1 MSLQKTAPQGLTQT
15 PKERV
20 WFPFQI
26 QKLDSVQSLR
36 DNLHQPGS
44 GKTVRAILGATASVG
59 PKDPNTF
66 VGCILWLMVC
76 LSVGMQL

>member
-1 MSLQKTAPQGLTQT
+1 MSFQKTAPQGLTQA

-36 DNLHQPGS
+36 NNLHQPSS
-44 GKTVRAILGATASVG
+44 GKTVRAILRAMASVR
-59 PKDPNTF
+59 PKDPDTF
-66 VGCILWLMVC
+66 MGCILLLMVC
-76 LSVGMQL
+76 LSVAMQL